1 MLQWDRTRNPCVAW
15 RVLNHQG
22 SPQNKL
28 CRGDF
33 FFLEFINRRDRN
45 NDGCSMGLRGEGV
58 QAIMSSGRMELGD
71 TDTEKEGKQEEED
84 VEN

>member
-1 MLQWDRTRNPCVAW
+1 
-15 RVLNHQG
+15 
-22 SPQNKL
+22 
-28 CRGDF
+28 
-33 FFLEFINRRDRN
+33 
-45 NDGCSMGLRGEGV
+45 MGLRGEGV